1 MFQIRRPGAPPGCSF
16 RPPAV
21 ACAPS
26 LVRQN
31 RPGLE
36 YQAKLQ
42 LSAASANAGPGDL
55 LRADLLPVAVGG
67 VPAIRL
73 THTGR
78 ALQTSA
84 GISEGW
90 MVECIGG
97 GATELE
103 PDPLP
108 GKQELLE
115 HREIHRVGSRPVQAV
130 SPDIAEG
137 SVCRLR
143 EGSRIEPLVEAAG
156 LRAGACLAFCGP
168 VRWFWT
174 DSRNPVGEGRPR
186 QLIGILSP
194 KHRVRSAC

>member
-1 MFQIRRPGAPPGCSF
+1 MFQIRRPGDPPGCRF

-78 ALQTSA
+78 ALQGPAGTSK
-84 GISEGW
+84 GRGG
-90 MVECIGG
+90 ECIVG
-97 GATELE
+97 GAAELE
-103 PDPLP
+103 LDPLP
-108 GKQELLE
+108 AQ
-115 HREIHRVGSRPVQAV
+115 
-130 SPDIAEG
+130 
-137 SVCRLR
+137 
-143 EGSRIEPLVEAAG
+143 
-156 LRAGACLAFCGP
+156 
-168 VRWFWT
+168 
-174 DSRNPVGEGRPR
+174 
-186 QLIGILSP
+186 
-194 KHRVRSAC
+194 

>member
-1 MFQIRRPGAPPGCSF
+1 MFQIRRPGDPPGCRF

-67 VPAIRL
+67 VPSIRL
-73 THTGR
+73 AHTGC

-84 GISEGW
+84 GISRGW

-108 GKQELLE
+108 GQRELLE
-115 HREIHRVGSRPVQAV
+115 HGEVHRGGSRSIQDV
-130 SPDIAEG
+130 SPYVAEG

-143 EGSRIEPLVEAAG
+143 EGGGVEPLVDAAV
-156 LRAGACLAFCGP
+156 LRA
-168 VRWFWT
+168 
-174 DSRNPVGEGRPR
+174 
-186 QLIGILSP
+186 
-194 KHRVRSAC
+194 